1 MRKFLIKDSK
11 KVFDLKFEA
20 LEEVEKIKGI
30 IDNYWAIVQNDG
42 VVVTTEDFAH
52 LGTLLDQFIDSYET
66 IDELMT
72 EVAKHA
78 TSNEIKNDK

>member
-1 MRKFLIKDSK
+1 
-11 KVFDLKFEA
+11 
-20 LEEVEKIKGI
+20 
-30 IDNYWAIVQNDG
+30 
-42 VVVTTEDFAH
+42 VVTTEDFAH